1 MGVNVEVAAS
11 RETRCARPGLL
22 WVVLAAGLVALVL
35 TGCGGT
41 AGTSTGDSGTVVE
54 ESGSIDA
61 GDTRDPNHSDLAY
74 DAYTLD
80 ATRGDVVVVDVAA
93 EGFAPLLKLVE
104 VATGAVLAEWEAAYS
119 DDEAL
124 TYTIADPGS
133 YEARVYALEDGTG
146 TYTLSV
152 RVNP

>member
-1 MGVNVEVAAS
+1 MAAS
-11 RETRCARPGLL
+11 RVKRCTRPGLL
-22 WVVLAAGLVALVL
+22 WLALAACLAALAV

-41 AGTSTGDSGTVVE
+41 AEDASTGGSGAVVE
-54 ESGSIDA
+54 KTGSIDA
-61 GDTRDPNHSDLAY
+61 GDTRDPNHSGLAY
-74 DAYTLD
+74 DAYTFD
-80 ATRGDVVVVDVAA
+80 ATRGDAVVVDVTA
-93 EGFAPLLKLVE
+93 EGFVPLLKLVE

-119 DDEAL
+119 DDDAL
-124 TYTIADPGS
+124 TYTIAGPGT